1 MNIYELHKRFWQIQ
15 EILPI
20 TGDEALLYY
29 YFVEQANI
37 RGWVDTL
44 ELSTRTICMRL
55 GMTNKKLCEVRNRL
69 QQKGLIEFEEGNR
82 RKATPVYRLFS
93 FTEKPKTEP
102 KQKPKTEPK
111 QKPKTEP
118 LYNTKTKDLEEKRT
132 TNVVPKNSVAA
143 KAATLEQRTK
153 VFYDAL
159 VPFVEVYGKEMIRA
173 FYNYWT
179 EPNKSK
185 TKMRF
190 ELEKTWDVSRRL
202 VTWANRESIKVRN
215 NGHQDRYEQ
224 KRIDSEQRKAE
235 SLANLDNIRAAA
247 ERRRKELEAEG
258 II

>member
-82 RKATPVYRLFS
+82 RKTTPVYRLFG
-93 FTEKPKTEP
+93 FPEKP

-111 QKPKTEP
+111 QKP

-132 TNVVPKNSVAA
+132 TNVVPKSSVAA
-143 KAATLEQRTK
+143 KAATLEHRART
-153 VFYDAL
+153 FGEGL
-159 VPFVEVYGKEMIRA
+159 IPFVEVYGKEMIRA
-173 FYNYWT
+173 FYNHWT
-179 EPNKSK
+179 EPNRSK

-202 VTWANRESIKVRN
+202 VTWANREPLKKRN
-215 NGHQDRYEQ
+215 NGTTDRYEQ
-224 KRIDSEQRKAE
+224 KRIDSEQRRAE
-235 SLANLDNIRAAA
+235 SMANLDAIREAA

>member
-1 MNIYELHKRFWQIQ
+1 MTYIDLINRFWKIHRIECFSTS
-15 EILPI
+15 EIALYFHLL
-20 TGDEALLYY
+20 DECNL
-29 YFVEQANI
+29 
-37 RGWVDTL
+37 RGWP
-44 ELSTRTICMRL
+44 
-55 GMTNKKLCEVRNRL
+55 NKFEYPNSRIVLAIGIAEKTVIACRCRL
-69 QQKGLIEFEEGNR
+69 QQKGVLEFEAGKR
-82 RKATPVYRLFS
+82 RSQSPIYYLPEVSKEVSKEVSLNI
-93 FTEKPKTEP
+93 K
-102 KQKPKTEPK
+102 
-111 QKPKTEP
+111 
-118 LYNTKTKDLEEKRT
+118 TKTKDLEEKRT

-153 VFYDAL
+153 VFYDSL